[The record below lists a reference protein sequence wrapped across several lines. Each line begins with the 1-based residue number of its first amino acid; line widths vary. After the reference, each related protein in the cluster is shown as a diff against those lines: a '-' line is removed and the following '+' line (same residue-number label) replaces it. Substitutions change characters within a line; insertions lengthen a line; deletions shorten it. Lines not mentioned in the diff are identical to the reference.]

1 MAIIKK
7 VAVGLS
13 GGVDSAVSAYLLKK
27 KGMISLIYFC
37 FTQLDFPEG
46 FEIIGL
52 YMKNWDERDEKGF
65 CSSDKDFED
74 AVYVS
79 KKLDIPIK
87 QVNYV
92 KEFWNDVFR
101 YMIFLL
107 LYI

>member
-27 KGMISLIYFC
+27 KG
-37 FTQLDFPEG
+37 
-46 FEIIGL
+46 FELIGL

-74 AVYVS
+74 AVYIS
-79 KKLDIPIK
+79 QKLDIPIK

-92 KEFWNDVFR
+92 KEFWNEVFR
-101 YMIFLL
+101 
-107 LYI
+107 